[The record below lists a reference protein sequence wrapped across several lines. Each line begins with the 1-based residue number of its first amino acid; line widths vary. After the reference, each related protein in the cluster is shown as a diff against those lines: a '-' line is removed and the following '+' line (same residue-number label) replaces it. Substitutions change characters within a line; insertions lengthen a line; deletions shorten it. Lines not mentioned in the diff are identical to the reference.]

1 MAERNPTVPQVVD
14 PLERQIN
21 NTIDRLIGLLNVR
34 RVELLNL
41 VRDKRA
47 ADRLPQQMIDQLT
60 ETQEQLDKD
69 LRQNML
75 QPLKKRIMRKL
86 ECKKRETILQT
97 PVETLTEVKCNT
109 HELETMISCL
119 GEIVEVPVV
128 SVPRYATFHSS
139 VIATGKKGRDAGKL
153 YDPRGV
159 AIHED
164 THQIFVA
171 DCSNDRVEIFSETG
185 EFLYQLGVG
194 QLSGPN
200 GIATHGDSLYVSCWD
215 DHTVSKFS
223 LTEMWR
229 VRRIGGEGSDNGQ
242 FFYPRQ
248 LTTDPIGRVFIAD
261 TGNRRICIHDPDLN
275 HLRNIT
281 HESMSEPFDVKVSR
295 DCLYVLCTLLIRV
308 CSC

>member
-1 MAERNPTVPQVVD
+1 MAERNPTAPQVVD

-21 NTIDRLIGLLNVR
+21 DTIDRLIGLLNVR

-97 PVETLTEVKCNT
+97 PVETLTEVKCDT
-109 HELETMISCL
+109 HELETMISSL

-139 VIATGKKGRDAGKL
+139 ELLLLDTHQIAVTWFKTELRYSL
-153 YDPRGV
+153 RRGSGSSISWRV
-159 AIHED
+159 VLSTWCSTVSKFSIHED
-164 THQIFVA
+164 THQIPWSFI
-171 DCSNDRVEIFSETG
+171 CCGN
-185 EFLYQLGVG
+185 L
-194 QLSGPN
+194 
-200 GIATHGDSLYVSCWD
+200 
-215 DHTVSKFS
+215 
-223 LTEMWR
+223 
-229 VRRIGGEGSDNGQ
+229 RRLD
-242 FFYPRQ
+242 
-248 LTTDPIGRVFIAD
+248 
-261 TGNRRICIHDPDLN
+261 
-275 HLRNIT
+275 
-281 HESMSEPFDVKVSR
+281 MSR
-295 DCLYVLCTLLIRV
+295 D
-308 CSC
+308 

>member
-1 MAERNPTVPQVVD
+1 MAERNPTAPQVVD

-21 NTIDRLIGLLNVR
+21 DTIDRLIGLLNVR
-34 RVELLNL
+34 RVELLNQ

-97 PVETLTEVKCNT
+97 PVETLTEVKCDT
-109 HELETMISCL
+109 HELETMISSL

-139 VIATGKKGRDAGKL
+139 VVATGKEGRNPGEL
-153 YDPRGV
+153 YWPRGV

-171 DCSNDRVEIFSETG
+171 NQWNNRVEIFSETG

-194 QLSGPN
+194 QLSQPY
-200 GIATHGDSLYVSCWD
+200 GIATHGDSLYVSCWC

-242 FFYPRQ
+242 FNFLVNSQ
-248 LTTDPIGRVFIAD
+248 LIPLV
-261 TGNRRICIHDPDLN
+261 
-275 HLRNIT
+275 
-281 HESMSEPFDVKVSR
+281 
-295 DCLYVLCTLLIRV
+295 V
-308 CSC
+308 CS